1 MQEVFDMKN
10 GYTPSK
16 AKTEYWTNGT
26 IPWFRME
33 DIRQNGRILS
43 DSIQYITLD
52 AVKGK
57 GLIPANSIIVST
69 SATIGEHALIK
80 VNFLANQRFT
90 CLTRKQ
96 KYTNTLNMRYFQYYM
111 FVIDEWCKININIS
125 GFAGVD
131 MPKFKR
137 LKIPI
142 PPLSEQSRI
151 VEVLD
156 KFDSLVN
163 DISIGLPAEIQARRM
178 QYEYYRGK
186 LLSFKMI
193 SNAG

>member
-1 MQEVFDMKN
+1 MQKVFDMKN

-16 AKTEYWTNGT
+16 SKSEYWTNGT

-43 DSIQYITLD
+43 DSIQYITPD
-52 AVKGK
+52 AVKGN

-69 SATIGEHALIK
+69 SATIGEHALIT
-80 VNFLANQRFT
+80 VDFLANQRFT
-90 CLTRKQ
+90 CLTRK
-96 KYTNTLNMRYFQYYM
+96 KEYTNDLNMRYFQYYM
-111 FVIDEWCKININIS
+111 FVIDEWCKNNINIS

-131 MPKFKR
+131 MPKFKS

-142 PPLSEQSRI
+142 PPLSEQNRI
-151 VEVLD
+151 VEVLA

-163 DISIGLPAEIQARRM
+163 DISIGLPAEIDGRRK
-178 QYEYYRGK
+178 QYNYYRGK
-186 LLSFKMI
+186 LLDFKCI
-193 SNAG
+193 SNG

>member
-1 MQEVFDMKN
+1 MQEVFEMKN

-16 AKTEYWTNGT
+16 VKTEYWTNGT

-33 DIRQNGRILS
+33 DIRLNGRVLS
-43 DSIQYITLD
+43 DSIQYITPE
-52 AVKGK
+52 AVKGNR
-57 GLIPANSIIVST
+57 LIPADSIVVST
-69 SATIGEHALIK
+69 SATIGEHALIT
-80 VNFLANQRFT
+80 VDFLANQRFT

-96 KYTNTLNMRYFQYYM
+96 KYIDLLNMKYFQYYM
-111 FVIDEWCKININIS
+111 YLIDEWCKNNINIS

-131 MPKFKR
+131 MPKFKK

-142 PPLSEQSRI
+142 PSLSEQESI

-163 DISIGLPAEIQARRM
+163 DISLGLPAEIQARRK

-186 LLSFKMI
+186 LLDFKNI
-193 SNAG
+193 SYG